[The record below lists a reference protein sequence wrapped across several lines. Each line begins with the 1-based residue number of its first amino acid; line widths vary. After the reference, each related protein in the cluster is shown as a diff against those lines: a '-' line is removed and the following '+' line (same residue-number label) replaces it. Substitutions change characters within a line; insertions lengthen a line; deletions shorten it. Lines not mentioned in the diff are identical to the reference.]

1 MCIYLGRLAR
11 AECEWPN
18 CWRRDFTRICIEILA
33 VGLLVGLPSL
43 SPRVHFAQ
51 NRARMPQSDAVHCLR
66 RGTSRVLSCTSERV
80 VFRFAE
86 GALLVTESSEYR
98 GYRDEPKARHA
109 LTPGTEVVWIW
120 PEDADEF
127 AARLRTRECDDSR
140 MVSLAV
146 DGHDIGDLEWGKPR
160 NGHEAGYAIASTIQR
175 CRDAG
180 LDVVVDGMPAMCVLR
195 PASRKR
201 RASNEATQTKSS
213 RTSTEPAACSEQRAS
228 VGSEAASKEVG
239 MPAPP
244 TQCAVR
250 KPGCEAGVAAPA
262 AGPTPV
268 TRPALSR
275 LRPQRP
281 LPESSP
287 FVPMNLSASPLSL
300 GRRQR

>member
-1 MCIYLGRLAR
+1 MWFIFETCHSGEIVPQFSPPFSAQKR
-11 AECEWPN
+11 AGAASS
-18 CWRRDFTRICIEILA
+18 IM
-33 VGLLVGLPSL
+33 
-43 SPRVHFAQ
+43 H
-51 NRARMPQSDAVHCLR
+51 SDAVHCLH

-86 GALLVTESSEYR
+86 GALLVTESSEYH
-98 GYRDEPKARHA
+98 GYCDEPKARHT
-109 LTPGTEVVWIW
+109 LTPGTEVVWMW

-140 MVSLAV
+140 MVSLTV
-146 DGHDIGDLEWGKPR
+146 DGHDIGELEWGKPR
-160 NGHEAGYAIASTIQR
+160 NGHEAGCAIASTIQR

-180 LDVVVDGMPAMCVLR
+180 LDVLVDGMPAMCALR

-201 RASNEATQTKSS
+201 RASNEVTQTKSS

-228 VGSEAASKEVG
+228 VGSEGRPAACSRRPKEVRV
-239 MPAPP
+239 PAPL
-244 TQCAVR
+244 TQCASR
-250 KPGCEAGVAAPA
+250 KPGGEAGVAAP

>member
-1 MCIYLGRLAR
+1 M
-11 AECEWPN
+11 
-18 CWRRDFTRICIEILA
+18 
-33 VGLLVGLPSL
+33 
-43 SPRVHFAQ
+43 
-51 NRARMPQSDAVHCLR
+51 QSDAVHGLR
-66 RGTSRVLSCTSERV
+66 RGTSRVLSCTRERV

-86 GALLVTESSEYR
+86 GTLLVTESSEYR
-98 GYRDEPKARHA
+98 GYCDEPKARYA
-109 LTPGTEVVWIW
+109 LTAGTEVVWMW

-127 AARLRTRECDDSR
+127 AAALRTRECDDSR
-140 MVSLAV
+140 MVSLTV
-146 DGHDIGDLEWGKPR
+146 GGHEIGDLEWGKPR
-160 NGHEAGYAIASTIQR
+160 NGHEPGHAIASTIQR

-180 LDVVVDGMPAMCVLR
+180 LDVVVDGMPAMCALR

-201 RASNEATQTKSS
+201 RAPSEAGQAESS
-213 RTSTEPAACSEQRAS
+213 RASTEPAALSEPRAS

-250 KPGCEAGVAAPA
+250 KPGGDAGLAAPA

-275 LRPQRP
+275 LRPQRA

>member
-1 MCIYLGRLAR
+1 M
-11 AECEWPN
+11 
-18 CWRRDFTRICIEILA
+18 
-33 VGLLVGLPSL
+33 
-43 SPRVHFAQ
+43 H
-51 NRARMPQSDAVHCLR
+51 SDAVHCLR

-98 GYRDEPKARHA
+98 GYCDKPKVRHA
-109 LTPGTEVVWIW
+109 LTPGTEVVWMW

-127 AARLRTRECDDSR
+127 AARLRTRECGDSR
-140 MVSLAV
+140 MVSLTV

-180 LDVVVDGMPAMCVLR
+180 LDVVVDGMPAMCALR
-195 PASRKR
+195 AASRKR

-213 RTSTEPAACSEQRAS
+213 RTSTESATCSEQRVS
-228 VGSEAASKEVG
+228 VGSEAASKELG

-275 LRPQRP
+275 LRPQRA

-287 FVPMNLSASPLSL
+287 FFPMNLSASPLSL